1 MSEISPQNPVK
12 KTYYLP
18 WDISEALRWLAFD
31 EIRAQNDIVIA
42 TLQEYL
48 AKQPHS

>member
-1 MSEISPQNPVK
+1 MSETSPQNPVK
-12 KTYYLP
+12 T
-18 WDISEALRWLAFD
+18 
-31 EIRAQNDIVIA
+31 QNDIVIA

>member
-1 MSEISPQNPVK
+1 MNETSPQNPVK
-12 KTYYLP
+12 KIYYLP
-18 WDISEALRWLAFD
+18 WDISEALRRIAFED
-31 EIRAQNDIVIA
+31 RRAQNDIMMA